1 MFSVFVF
8 LDIVLLSLQVF
19 EDATEAVFWIELT
32 DFLRYFTI
40 MDVCRLH
47 QDWNEWRGSGT
58 FSLTSPQVIYISVAE
73 TSCLDLCLVQ
83 PTRRGDSTLAA
94 VDLCVGVVRCGEED
108 NSPQTVVEFSG
119 RSLLSSV
126 TCSTLVSPGTY
137 MLVPISFLAAD
148 HTTPPK
154 YTLACYAD
162 KNWCVWEGVGA
173 PDLVSQVLYKVTL
186 SKGQSRDALQG
197 CSVYQL
203 NKKIAGLVIAVENRN
218 PYRFVTLL

>member
-1 MFSVFVF
+1 M
-8 LDIVLLSLQVF
+8 
-19 EDATEAVFWIELT
+19 ELT
-32 DFLRYFTI
+32 DFVRYFTI

-58 FSLTSPQVIYISVAE
+58 FSTTSPEIVYISVCE
-73 TSCLDLCLVQ
+73 TSSLDICLVQ
-83 PTRRGDSTLAA
+83 PTRRGDASQTA
-94 VDLCVGVVRCGEED
+94 VDLCVGVVRCGDTD

-119 RSLLSSV
+119 RSLLTSV

-137 MLVPISFLAAD
+137 MIVPMSFLASPD
-148 HTTPPK
+148 HSGTTTPPDHSGATTPPAR
-154 YTLACYAD
+154 YTLVCYAD

-173 PDLVSQVLYKVTL
+173 VDLVAQVLYKVTE
-186 SKGQSRDALQG
+186 SKGEARDALHG

-218 PYRFVTLL
+218 PHRYLTGVS